1 MVVAWRADAGANAAA
16 PLVVLFHGRGSN
28 ETDMIGLADRLP
40 AGAAY
45 AAVRALSARVAATPG
60 SPIEVSAGRPPSR

>member
-1 MVVAWRADAGANAAA
+1 MVAWRADAGANAAT

-45 AAVRALSARVAATPG
+45 AVRALSARVAATPG
-60 SPIEVSAGRPPSR
+60 SPTEVSAGRPPSR